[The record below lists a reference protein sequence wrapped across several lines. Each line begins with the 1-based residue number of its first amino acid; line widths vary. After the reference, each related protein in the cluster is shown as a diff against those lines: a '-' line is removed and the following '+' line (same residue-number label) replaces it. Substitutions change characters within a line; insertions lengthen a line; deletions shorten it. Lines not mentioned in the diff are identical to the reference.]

1 MSSKRLKKYFE
12 PDKLTKKKVN
22 LYQYN
27 TTEYKNM
34 RRKDIQLALKNIGN
48 IVEKLNLIEIISLTS
63 MRGEEG
69 KPESFL
75 DAMNKFSIAY
85 SNFQENEKKIIEAMG
100 LEGLLDPK
108 LWALSM
114 NSDKNNLREKIWPL
128 RQSLFFI
135 TDYFPKLNSVF
146 SQEYL
151 DMFRD

>member
-1 MSSKRLKKYFE
+1 
-12 PDKLTKKKVN
+12 
-22 LYQYN
+22 
-27 TTEYKNM
+27 M